1 VQLKDFAAWRPT
13 VQDYWEEEIA
23 SQVEN
28 EGDRSA
34 LVAAVTD
41 ELDLLEGLIESYL
54 AAQSGNTSAPQT
66 MAEFV
71 MRFSGYLSVKL
82 IEVRNRELCPAVTEL
97 VTGDDLRSVFTI
109 YQDILG
115 EPADYFN
122 LVWVEEVPEVPE
134 ERDQETGGIITPYSP
149 SIPAHW
155 EILGTETLNELES
168 TIMGAA
174 TADLAGIVAIQDGIL
189 GAILAK
195 IQYMSL
201 APRLTYKNNWVNPV
215 QYIVKNMNLMEVLTK
230 FGWTVA
236 GINDGESIKY
246 WRL

>member
-1 VQLKDFAAWRPT
+1 MQLKDFAIWRPT

-23 SQVEN
+23 SRVS
-28 EGDRSA
+28 EGDRPP
-34 LVAAVTD
+34 LEAAVTD

-54 AAQSGNTSAPQT
+54 AVQSGNTSAPQT

-71 MRFSGYLSVKL
+71 MRFSGYVSVKL
-82 IEVRNRELCPAVTEL
+82 IQVRNRELCPEVIEL
-97 VTGDDLRSVFTI
+97 VTNNDLRSVFVI

-115 EPADYFN
+115 EPADFFN

-134 ERDQETGGIITPYSP
+134 ERDPDTGEIIVPYSP

-155 EILGTETLNELES
+155 EILGTETLNELEAA
-168 TIMGAA
+168 IMGAA

-236 GINDGESIKY
+236 GINDAESIKY